1 MESSKE
7 KLIGLNEIREAAFEM
22 YPNAS
27 KITISIDG
35 DKIKV
40 SPIEVYAIPV
50 GVNTHS
56 EEE

>member
-1 MESSKE
+1 MKSNKE
-7 KLIGLNEIREAAFEM
+7 KLIGLNEIREAAFEL

-27 KITISIDG
+27 KITITIDG

-40 SPIEVYAIPV
+40 SPIEDYEIPV
-50 GVNTHS
+50 GLNT

>member
-1 MESSKE
+1 MESNKE
-7 KLIGLNEIREAAFEM
+7 KLIGLNEIRETAFEM

-40 SPIEVYAIPV
+40 SPIEDYAIPV
-50 GVNTHS
+50 GVNTDS

>member
-1 MESSKE
+1 MESNKE
-7 KLIGLNEIREAAFEM
+7 KLVGLNGIREAAFGL

-27 KITISIDG
+27 KITITIDG

-40 SPIEVYAIPV
+40 APIEDYEIPV
-50 GVNTHS
+50 GLEI